1 MPDHAR
7 RCSALA
13 ATPPCGRELLV
24 AVCDISKRYGRT
36 TAAAGVTLALWS
48 GEICGFIG
56 ANGAG
61 KTTILRM
68 LAGILKP
75 DGGGGQV
82 LGFDLYRDAA
92 AIRERVGYMSQRL
105 SLYPELS
112 VFENLRF
119 RAAVYGLRNPHTAVE
134 AAILEFGLVPWARS
148 PAGSLSG
155 GWARRLQLAAS
166 LLHSPRLVLLDEP
179 TAGLDA
185 AARQDVWRRVEGL
198 AAAGA
203 GVILC
208 THDLVEAE
216 RCSLAAVFSN
226 GQVVASGAPAEIA
239 AGSRVA
245 VFLLCGND
253 VRRLAKDVTAVTGVV
268 ASYAQGESLR
278 VVADPLAEPDLRRF
292 AATRAASLARA
303 GPRFDD
309 AVLARSML
317 MRRHQT

>member
-1 MPDHAR
+1 MPNHAR
-7 RCSALA
+7 RCSASHAMLRCA
-13 ATPPCGRELLV
+13 RAPLV
-24 AVCDISKRYGRT
+24 AVENISKSYGRT
-36 TAAAGVTLALWS
+36 TAVAGVTLSLWA

-61 KTTILRM
+61 KTTILRI

-82 LGFDLYRDAA
+82 LGFDLQRDAA

-119 RAAVYGLRNPHTAVE
+119 RAAVYGMRNPHTAVE
-134 AAILEFGLVPWARS
+134 AAILDFGLVPWARS

-166 LLHSPRLVLLDEP
+166 LLHSPHLVLLDEP

-185 AARQDVWRRVEGL
+185 AARQEVWRRVERL
-198 AAAGA
+198 ATGGA

-226 GQVVASGAPAEIA
+226 GQVVAAGAPVEIA
-239 AGSRVA
+239 AGSPVA
-245 VFLLCGND
+245 VFLLCGTD

-268 ASYAQGESLR
+268 ASCPQGESLR
-278 VVADPLAEPDLRRF
+278 VVADPLAELDLRRF
-292 AATRAASLARA
+292 AATHAASLTRA
-303 GPRFDD
+303 GARFED
-309 AVLARSML
+309 AVLARAMP
-317 MRRHQT
+317 MGRHQT

>member
-1 MPDHAR
+1 MRDDACG
-7 RCSALA
+7 CSTAGA
-13 ATPPCGRELLV
+13 APPSGRELLV
-24 AVCDISKRYGRT
+24 AVYDISKRYGRT
-36 TAAAGVTLALWS
+36 TAVAGVTLALWS

-82 LGFDLYRDAA
+82 LGFDLQREVA

-119 RAAVYGLRNPHTAVE
+119 RAAVYGLRNPHAAVE
-134 AAILEFGLVPWARS
+134 GAILEFGLVPWARS

-185 AARQDVWRRVEGL
+185 VARQEVWRRVEGL

-203 GVILC
+203 GVIVC

-216 RCSLAAVFSN
+216 RCSQAAVFAN
-226 GQVVASGAPAEIA
+226 GQVVAAGAPAEIA
-239 AGSRVA
+239 AGSRMA
-245 VFLLCGND
+245 VFLLCGTD

-268 ASYAQGESLR
+268 ASYPRGESLR
-278 VVADPLAEPDLRRF
+278 VVADPLAELDLRCF
-292 AATRAASLARA
+292 AARHAASLARA
-303 GPRFDD
+303 GTRLED
-309 AVLARSML
+309 ALLGRSLPMGW
-317 MRRHQT
+317 HPT

>member
-7 RCSALA
+7 RCSIVPA
-13 ATPPCGRELLV
+13 ARPKSRELLV
-24 AVCDISKRYGRT
+24 AVYDLSKRYGRT
-36 TAAAGVTLALWS
+36 TAVAGVTLALWS

-82 LGFDLYRDAA
+82 LGFDLQREVA

-105 SLYPELS
+105 SLYAELS

-119 RAAVYGLRNPHTAVE
+119 RAAVYGLRNPHTAAE

-185 AARQDVWRRVEGL
+185 AARQEVWRRVERL
-198 AAAGA
+198 AAGGA

-216 RCSLAAVFSN
+216 RCSLVAVFAN
-226 GQVVASGAPAEIA
+226 GQVVAAGAPAEIA

-245 VFLLCGND
+245 VFLLCGTD
-253 VRRLAKDVTAVTGVV
+253 VRRLAKDVTAVAGVV
-268 ASYAQGESLR
+268 VSCPQGEGLR
-278 VVADPLAEPDLRRF
+278 VVADPLAELDLRRF
-292 AATRAASLARA
+292 AAMHAVSLART
-303 GPRFDD
+303 GPRLDD
-309 AVLARSML
+309 AVLARSTPMDG
-317 MRRHQT
+317 HQT

>member
-1 MPDHAR
+1 MAD
-7 RCSALA
+7 LA
-13 ATPPCGRELLV
+13 HKCWEITAMPPCGRELLV
-24 AVCDISKRYGRT
+24 AVYDISKRYGRT
-36 TAAAGVTLALWS
+36 TAVAGVTLALWA

-61 KTTILRM
+61 KTTALRM

-75 DGGGGQV
+75 DGGAGQV
-82 LGFDLYRDAA
+82 LGFGLQRDAA
-92 AIRERVGYMSQRL
+92 EIRERVGYMSQRL

-112 VFENLRF
+112 VFENIRI
-119 RAAVYGLRNPHTAVE
+119 RAAVYGLRNPRAAVE
-134 AAILEFGLVPWARS
+134 AAIRAFDLVPWARS

-185 AARQDVWRRVEGL
+185 AARQEVWWRVEEL

-203 GVILC
+203 GVIVC

-216 RCSLAAVFSN
+216 RCSHAAFFEN
-226 GQVVASGAPAEIA
+226 GQVVATGAPAKIA
-239 AGSRVA
+239 ADSPVA
-245 VFLLCGND
+245 VFLLCGTD
-253 VRRLAKDVTAVTGVV
+253 VRRLAKDVTAVTGVL
-268 ASYAQGESLR
+268 ASYPQGENLR
-278 VVADPLAEPDLRRF
+278 VVTDPLAEFDLRRF

-303 GPRFDD
+303 GPRLED
-309 AVLARSML
+309 AVLARSVL
-317 MRRHQT
+317 MGRHQA